1 MDTALY
7 FPYINPPQAPW
18 FSQILLYWDQ
28 AAAIV
33 PRSIRDPAN
42 ISRETVDLVNHRLL
56 TYLDP
61 EVYPH
66 RQKFQQGFLDAVRPS
81 LHIPPADDRMF
92 VKLHTGKMS
101 QEMFASLRERG
112 LARPA
117 DPGGDPG
124 WWMIEST
131 VANAYMAYLA
141 AAMSGATPGMLPVTD
156 RQRAIAN
163 LAEPDAVDP
172 RDPAERLADAAEPAE
187 ADEALDARLARLRYV
202 LVRHALPAPSRP
214 VPAQELRR
222 FKDRHEDRLRR
233 CRHHLD
239 ARLAALAKE
248 DDPAHRTVQAA
259 ELLDAIHDDVEVL
272 AEKMRQRRWP
282 KVLLVGVGGVTSTA
296 LAVAGIVATGGAP
309 LAVGLAAGCGVL
321 DIGAA
326 GYGLA
331 ELLTQPR
338 YDKRAPLAY
347 AALVERV
354 HSLTT

>member
-42 ISRETVDLVNHRLL
+42 ISREAVDLVNHRLL

-202 LVRHALPAPSRP
+202 LVRHALPAPSGP

-239 ARLAALAKE
+239 ARLASLAKD

-259 ELLDAIHDDVEVL
+259 ELLDAIHDNVEVL
-272 AEKMRQRRWP
+272 AAKMRQRRWP

-321 DIGAA
+321 DIRAA